1 MAEKYYNISSYA
13 YCANNPVNFVDPDG
27 RSTWVTENADGTYN
41 VVGGNLNDND
51 LNIYIVTYDEYG
63 NMKIGD
69 SIGTTT
75 SITSFYNT
83 DKDDGI
89 GGWMTESIINPSD
102 QSGINFINNIQQQ
115 YLTLP
120 QYIWNAR
127 TDKPYDFKV
136 TNGQGEK
143 IDGIDIYRGMPIGS
157 DQNGTVYTS
166 ARDLGNIVAGYMA
179 GSKGLSWCLTRLGFD
194 GYQSHVS
201 EGIKWTPE
209 GLSTRNAQAVG
220 WTIGYKKY
228 YKNIRLNDK

>member
-1 MAEKYYNISSYA
+1 M
-13 YCANNPVNFVDPDG
+13 DPDG

-143 IDGIDIYRGMPIGS
+143 IDGIDIYRGMPISS

-194 GYQSHVS
+194 GYQSYVS
-201 EGIKWTPE
+201 YGIKWTPE